1 MSNPTLLT
9 TDSRTK
15 LLFKNFMGVATTNFS
30 GFQAGNFNH
39 VPNIFSKDVMIEE
52 IPDIPPILINDLD
65 SSLNWIDSSSNY
77 NINLVQESTFFNQ
90 ADANDPN
97 NGKTFAEIY
106 PDSNL
111 KFYKKLHLVPVE
123 SFSGNRVWG
132 SFTDVSGQPT
142 INKNSVL
149 EHCIPFK
156 YDDIEGGYLPKV
168 YRNQTASSGPSNQTW
183 VSRPL
188 NTSPEFWLMDAG
200 SGYLLFYQENTVL
213 SGLNINATEKLSTN
227 IQNPLYAPRISCY
240 VYNGKTGIT
249 NLDVSGQV
257 QVSDLSGALGS
268 IGNIDRMVLVDGS
281 ANILDLNDG
290 DAIRS
295 QYNYVRKNMFIGY
308 PTQPIIDNSNVD
320 HTQDPSLNNVFY
332 ELDVS
337 GNSLLNGTLSVTGNV
352 DISGTLDVIG
362 KTTLTDVS
370 TNNVTVNNNLD
381 VSGNVDISG
390 NIDILGTLGVTG
402 KTTLND
408 NLDVSGNT
416 DISGTLDVFG
426 HTRLRDV
433 SASNITVDGFL
444 DVNGKTTLTDISA
457 INLSLSGNLVVDGKT
472 TFDDAEGNDVKLN
485 QTLNVVGKSTLT
497 DVSATAITTTG
508 NTWVGGDLEVDGVI
522 DSIGDTRF
530 VDYRDFSDDISG
542 QQYPNGAWHTIAK
555 IDPAMAGEFA
565 TGLFVLDDDTS
576 GIRNSIT
583 FRAGTSYSN
592 GNFIDVLSNNWY
604 SGSSS
609 LITRIKIDCSGS
621 SFYAGANLSIFRRF
635 TNNPT
640 RLVIRVYQNKR
651 KFNPSNLGWWQ
662 LTYTPVAN
670 LPVTKV
676 ILDISYNP
684 LGNKAC
690 KASTLDTMI
699 TGDVSFKN
707 LTTSDYLTVNGDTTL
722 KDTSITG
729 HTQVIDLSATTV
741 ETNTLIAQN
750 FIAPTSRSTNISAV
764 RIDASS
770 VYIED
775 SNMMQYMRDTNVTIT
790 APSINYFS
798 IGYIDLGSLGQGC
811 ASGYFT
817 IKTGGNAPT
826 AYQTLNF
833 IASVYF
839 SWTNKSVEPRPQKCQ
854 GSIKVLSNAGNELE
868 TTGIVKLITVFNSQG
883 MGGAGTIELLI
894 GVDSTV
900 TTNLDIA
907 TVRLYKNNMSQLNAL
922 GRYNADWQLHP
933 DLNPAITTGF
943 PADIGT
949 TWFITSSGGTGLTD
963 LSLNIMKTTPGMPNN
978 DNSAWSTFNEHFMAQ
993 TYFGGDKG
1001 MIIDTPLILRK
1012 DGTFWGNINMIDV
1025 SASHIELSGN
1035 ILMRNYATDPSYV
1048 YISRDAENTLL
1059 YDDVKDNVAIDGSN
1073 NIILQSKD
1081 GGVVIDAHTKK
1092 GTGGGL
1098 KIFNSGETNDRNYYT
1113 WPKIDLIPYDE
1124 NPAGGTGALAGTSTW
1139 STTTGG
1145 FTSLEGAQ
1153 SFGIYSGK
1161 EQFTQFNFYVGDSSS
1176 KSATT
1181 AIKMGCK
1188 KSDSS
1193 WPSDW
1198 IISLND
1204 NGSTSTRN
1212 NVSTYIN
1219 TPSYHIYNNPK
1230 NPALHVDSATDK
1242 VIINAPMEINN
1253 GITGTVDIS
1262 NINVDG
1268 TITTDILNFQSG
1280 ATSQAVFPTD
1290 TTITT
1295 RGVADNY
1302 KTLVADGFQLYKFD
1316 TAGIS
1321 PNDWI
1326 SIAYVGP
1333 WAFPLANNG
1342 GGGANIGGFN
1352 QSQKQRA
1359 DAEFEFINNMSGCHQ
1374 TIRLR
1379 ANHHF
1384 SYGLTLDIVSNVRY
1398 STSNRQIKAF
1408 RMAYGSTYDGG
1419 VLQMQIGP
1427 NNTSATKDIELRIY
1441 QNNNDYGWWC
1451 DISGSPLP
1459 DNTPRGYNK
1468 GTGNTLVWGEFGMS
1482 GFHTFPN
1489 FFPNSNGI
1497 NVQER
1502 TQNYKGTSRGR
1513 STLMYNSD
1521 IVTNKIYMNDDLD
1534 MSGNEINNI
1543 SWKSLPS
1550 STIEFTVALQTVNLY
1565 SSSAGVS
1572 WKTPTLAQRTISS
1585 TKPVADVICGS
1596 GVGYTMWSN
1605 ASSVNSGYGNTSTG
1619 GMGGMYHQPY
1629 VSPRDGILT
1638 GFQLYTFFDG
1648 LNLYLNTDKSVGS
1661 AFQQTPTINIE
1672 IWLCE
1677 VTPTGGTL
1685 AKAGLN
1691 LNGCPGVGAAK
1702 ADNEDTTAKKLWEIT
1717 HSAGSSSI
1725 VMPFGNT
1732 YPGTTFTDGFVI
1744 KKDTKYMIIVLER
1757 AKTNFGSGNE
1767 MAFRV
1772 ASNQTGGYQRYG
1784 SWNNSGT
1791 PIKVDLQVVFSP
1803 P

>member
-168 YRNQTASSGPSNQTW
+168 YRNQTASNGPSNQTW

-268 IGNIDRMVLVDGS
+268 IGNIDRIVLVDGS

-337 GNSLLNGTLSVTGNV
+337 GNSLFNGTLSVTGNV

-444 DVNGKTTLTDISA
+444 DVNGSARLKDISA

-662 LTYTPVAN
+662 LTYTPIAN

-707 LTTSDYLTVNGDTTL
+707 LTTSDYLTVNGDTTINGDTTVNGDTIL

-729 HTQVIDLSATTV
+729 HTQVVDLSATTV
-741 ETNTLIAQN
+741 ETTTLIAQN
-750 FIAPTSRSTNISAV
+750 FIAPTATSTNVSAQ

-770 VYIED
+770 VYIQD
-775 SNMMQYMRDTNVTIT
+775 SNMMQYMRDTAIT
-790 APSINYFS
+790 LTAGSINYFS
-798 IGYIDLGSLGQGC
+798 IGFIDLASLGEGC

-817 IKTGGNAPT
+817 IKLGGGAPT
-826 AYQTLNF
+826 IHQTLNF

-839 SWTNKSVEPRPQKCQ
+839 NWSTKGPAPNNRPQVMQ
-854 GSIKVLSNAGNELE
+854 SSIKVLSNVGSELE
-868 TTGIVKLITVFNSQG
+868 TRGIVKLITVFDVQG
-883 MGGAGTIELLI
+883 HPSGGGGGGGTIELLVGFETLGGATQI
-894 GVDSTV
+894 DR
-900 TTNLDIA
+900 A
-907 TVRLYKNNMSQLNAL
+907 TVRLYKNNMGQLGAL
-922 GRYNADWQLHP
+922 NRYNADWELRT
-933 DLNPAITTGF
+933 DLNAATTTTF
-943 PADIGT
+943 PADLGT
-949 TWFITSSGGTGLTD
+949 TWFITSSSGTGLTD
-963 LSLNIMKTTPGMPNN
+963 LSLNVMKTTPGIANN
-978 DNSAWSTFNEHFMAQ
+978 DNSAWSTYNEHFMGQ
-993 TYFGGDKG
+993 TYFGGDKNV
-1001 MIIDTPLILRK
+1001 IIDTSLESRK
-1012 DGTFWGNINMIDV
+1012 DASFTGTVKTIDL
-1025 SASHIELSGN
+1025 SATRFELSGN
-1035 ILMRNYATDPSYV
+1035 IL
-1048 YISRDAENTLL
+1048 IRDDEVDVSHCIITKDDSILQYSNTG
-1059 YDDVKDNVAIDGSN
+1059 YNVRQDGSN
-1073 NIILQSKD
+1073 NLILQSKD
-1081 GGVVIDAHTKK
+1081 GGIVIDAKTTAN
-1092 GTGGGL
+1092 GYGGL
-1098 KIFNSGETNDRNYYT
+1098 KIFNSGGDYAAQTLAF
-1113 WPKIDLIPYDE
+1113 PMISLIPYM
-1124 NPAGGTGALAGTSTW
+1124 NSGGAGTLGEPSTW
-1139 STTTGG
+1139 FTNDDGSTN
-1145 FTSLEGAQ
+1145 FEGAENLT
-1153 SFGIYSGK
+1153 FKSGL
-1161 EQFTQFNFYVGDSSS
+1161 DL
-1176 KSATT
+1176 
-1181 AIKMGCK
+1181 K
-1188 KSDSS
+1188 KS
-1193 WPSDW
+1193 
-1198 IISLND
+1198 
-1204 NGSTSTRN
+1204 
-1212 NVSTYIN
+1212 
-1219 TPSYHIYNNPK
+1219 
-1230 NPALHVDSATDK
+1230 
-1242 VIINAPMEINN
+1242 E
-1253 GITGTVDIS
+1253 
-1262 NINVDG
+1262 
-1268 TITTDILNFQSG
+1268 
-1280 ATSQAVFPTD
+1280 
-1290 TTITT
+1290 
-1295 RGVADNY
+1295 
-1302 KTLVADGFQLYKFD
+1302 
-1316 TAGIS
+1316 
-1321 PNDWI
+1321 
-1326 SIAYVGP
+1326 
-1333 WAFPLANNG
+1333 
-1342 GGGANIGGFN
+1342 
-1352 QSQKQRA
+1352 
-1359 DAEFEFINNMSGCHQ
+1359 
-1374 TIRLR
+1374 
-1379 ANHHF
+1379 
-1384 SYGLTLDIVSNVRY
+1384 
-1398 STSNRQIKAF
+1398 
-1408 RMAYGSTYDGG
+1408 
-1419 VLQMQIGP
+1419 
-1427 NNTSATKDIELRIY
+1427 
-1441 QNNNDYGWWC
+1441 
-1451 DISGSPLP
+1451 
-1459 DNTPRGYNK
+1459 
-1468 GTGNTLVWGEFGMS
+1468 
-1482 GFHTFPN
+1482 
-1489 FFPNSNGI
+1489 
-1497 NVQER
+1497 
-1502 TQNYKGTSRGR
+1502 
-1513 STLMYNSD
+1513 
-1521 IVTNKIYMNDDLD
+1521 
-1534 MSGNEINNI
+1534 
-1543 SWKSLPS
+1543 
-1550 STIEFTVALQTVNLY
+1550 
-1565 SSSAGVS
+1565 
-1572 WKTPTLAQRTISS
+1572 
-1585 TKPVADVICGS
+1585 
-1596 GVGYTMWSN
+1596 
-1605 ASSVNSGYGNTSTG
+1605 
-1619 GMGGMYHQPY
+1619 
-1629 VSPRDGILT
+1629 
-1638 GFQLYTFFDG
+1638 
-1648 LNLYLNTDKSVGS
+1648 
-1661 AFQQTPTINIE
+1661 
-1672 IWLCE
+1672 
-1677 VTPTGGTL
+1677 
-1685 AKAGLN
+1685 
-1691 LNGCPGVGAAK
+1691 
-1702 ADNEDTTAKKLWEIT
+1702 
-1717 HSAGSSSI
+1717 
-1725 VMPFGNT
+1725 
-1732 YPGTTFTDGFVI
+1732 
-1744 KKDTKYMIIVLER
+1744 
-1757 AKTNFGSGNE
+1757 
-1767 MAFRV
+1767 
-1772 ASNQTGGYQRYG
+1772 
-1784 SWNNSGT
+1784 
-1791 PIKVDLQVVFSP
+1791 
-1803 P
+1803 